1 MSTDIKLVRPL
12 TRKLNEAIRRQDIK
26 GAKKLVAE
34 HPFEALSASR
44 FVRLEYQDLVKK
56 WAASEVD
63 KKAEVDS
70 LERQVSRK

>member
-1 MSTDIKLVRPL
+1 MSTNTKMVRPL
-12 TRKLNEAIRRQDIK
+12 TRKLNEALRRQDVK

-56 WAASEVD
+56 WAADAVE
-63 KKAEVDS
+63 KEAEK
-70 LERQVSRK
+70 ER